1 MDTRHAH
8 PYSTYIP
15 TRRHPSGLWLGLSYP
30 PGPPSPRLAFRW
42 SGSSCGARLPLLCFF
57 GRGPTAV
64 SSFLPD
70 PVDSASGDP
79 TPDSPGE
86 DGGLGSCRHPSPGGR
101 AGSPWSAS
109 RARIRGLS
117 IVLGSPSPSS
127 CSSLNSGRRG
137 PFCRKSRRSIQRR
150 DGSTP
155 GGLTRPGS
163 TRRGRVS
170 STLTSSES

>member
-8 PYSTYIP
+8 DVHPHSTSP
-15 TRRHPSGLWLGLSYP
+15 LRPLALLSSRS
-30 PGPPSPRLAFRW
+30 SPRLAFRW

-64 SSFLPD
+64 SSFLPG

-79 TPDSPGE
+79 APDSPGE
-86 DGGLGSCRHPSPGGR
+86 GGGLMSRRHSSPGGR

-109 RARIRGLS
+109 RARTRGLS

-137 PFCRKSRRSIQRR
+137 PSCRKSRRSIRRR

-155 GGLTRPGS
+155 GGLARPDS

-170 STLTSSES
+170 STLTSSDS